1 MTQPILYLTPIPGGI
16 LEFAPPSPAK
26 LAAVAQI
33 AVTLDDTG
41 ADGTV
46 YILAQHCND
55 RIAAWSSLADVAGA
69 WTVVGSLTASGT
81 LTSVAFSPGPGE
93 RMLIRPGFQSA
104 DGTLPAPIITQIE
117 VTWSSDVTAPA
128 APTIS
133 AITSVAP
140 TGGQVGYRV
149 DFGALPAGA
158 RHFVVEGQLN
168 GGAWLPFSAKAT
180 WVAGTSYMHFRGALD
195 AVEAAGERN
204 ERHLSSTGFVLGDIV
219 SVRVA
224 AEDSSGNRSAFTVS
238 DAVTIAGATYIAVP
252 ASTIRLSLRSS
263 RLTLRLR

>member
-1 MTQPILYLTPIPGGI
+1 MTVEMFAKCLPALAFQPT
-16 LEFAPPSPAK
+16 SPAK
-26 LAAVAQI
+26 LSGYGPVTAQ
-33 AVTLDDTG
+33 LDTTG
-41 ADGTV
+41 AAGTV
-46 YILAQHCND
+46 RLYVQHYND
-55 RIAAWSSLADVAGA
+55 RLAAWCDLTDIPGLATLVGELVHNTPLALPE
-69 WTVVGSLTASGT
+69 VV
-81 LTSVAFSPGPGE
+81 VGPGE
-93 RMLIRPGFQSA
+93 QLLFWVSFQATA
-104 DGTLPAPIITQIE
+104 DTDQPPSLLSLSWP
-117 VTWSSDVTAPA
+117 WSSDVAAPA

-168 GGAWLPFSAKAT
+168 GGAWLPFSKKAT
-180 WVAGTSYMHFRGALD
+180 WVAGTSYMEFRGALD
-195 AVEAAGERN
+195 EIEAAGERN
-204 ERHLSSTGFVLGDIV
+204 ERHLSSTGFTLGDVV

-224 AEDSSGNRSAFTVS
+224 AEDGSGNRSAFTVS
-238 DAVTIAGATYIAVP
+238 DALTIAGATYIAVP

>member
-1 MTQPILYLTPIPGGI
+1 MTQPILYFRPTPGGI
-16 LEFAPPSPAK
+16 LEFTPPSPAK
-26 LAAVAQI
+26 LAAIAQI
-33 AVTLDDTG
+33 ALTLDDTG
-41 ADGTV
+41 ADGLV
-46 YILAQHCND
+46 YVLAQHYND
-55 RIAAWSSLADVAGA
+55 RLGAWCSLADVAGA
-69 WTVVGSLTASGT
+69 WSVVGSLAASGA
-81 LTSVAFSPGPGE
+81 LTSVAFNAGPGE
-93 RMLIRPGFQSA
+93 RMLIGLGFQST
-104 DGTLPAPIITQIE
+104 DGTKPAPAFLTAE

-149 DFGALPAGA
+149 DFGALPTGA

-168 GGAWLPFSAKAT
+168 GGAWLPFSKKAT
-180 WVAGTSYMHFRGALD
+180 WTAGTSYMEFRGALD

-204 ERHLSSTGFVLGDIV
+204 ERHLSSTGFTLGDVV